1 AIVDHQRQTAAALFL
16 GPADPAVPP
25 AQPAGGGAKNQRPE
39 PNAAPIGQSI
49 NELLADGLDIAQIMM
64 LGQKPMSAG
73 FVFASLQRTN
83 LDFSQRGGKV
93 GCAGLRLF

>member
-1 AIVDHQRQTAAALFL
+1 
-16 GPADPAVPP
+16 
-25 AQPAGGGAKNQRPE
+25 
-39 PNAAPIGQSI
+39 
-49 NELLADGLDIAQIMM
+49 M

-93 GCAGLRLF
+93 GWAGLRLF